1 MTQTERTLLA
11 NVRQMERYRRGFYV
25 EIMTGVSTVP
35 GRPAADSLAGS
46 GGGGSVAVGGF
57 LRLLQTEQEIR
68 NQEDNVNALRSNYF
82 RLLVTLHELM
92 RKLQLADDSGSP
104 SADEENIA
112 RQRLQVAQA
121 RQAALNAESRLL
133 TAQAAFQTALDRFK
147 LDLGLPPTICVK
159 ISDPLL
165 DRVNVIDPAIRPIQ
179 AQVSDLQQRMGDVIL
194 ELLPE
199 AGGELIW
206 SEQVA
211 QNLRTLRDRLDA
223 VEPIRQA
230 LMDGDQAQIQRVRED
245 GLELG
250 RKLQAAFERALAGHA
265 DDDPQLAE
273 LRRDADLLQRVL
285 ARFDEPRA
293 DWIERVTE
301 FARLRDALADLD
313 RMQQQLVQGGAIELG
328 WMGTDPNRRTRRLYQ
343 RSRSRPAAVERA
355 GGRA

>member
-25 EIMTGVSTVP
+25 EIMTGVSAVP
-35 GRPAADSLAGS
+35 GHPAADSLSPG
-46 GGGGSVAVGGF
+46 VGAAAAWPW
-57 LRLLQTEQEIR
+57 RLPAAAANRTGNR

-92 RKLQLADDSGSP
+92 RKLQLAADSGSP

-179 AQVSDLQQRMGDVIL
+179 GKS
-194 ELLPE
+194 
-199 AGGELIW
+199 
-206 SEQVA
+206 
-211 QNLRTLRDRLDA
+211 
-223 VEPIRQA
+223 
-230 LMDGDQAQIQRVRED
+230 
-245 GLELG
+245 
-250 RKLQAAFERALAGHA
+250 
-265 DDDPQLAE
+265 
-273 LRRDADLLQRVL
+273 
-285 ARFDEPRA
+285 
-293 DWIERVTE
+293 
-301 FARLRDALADLD
+301 
-313 RMQQQLVQGGAIELG
+313 AICSSA
-328 WMGTDPNRRTRRLYQ
+328 WAT
-343 RSRSRPAAVERA
+343 
-355 GGRA
+355 